1 MAGRPC
7 IRRGGRFAASFITG
21 DEAMTLSVQS
31 IEALLD
37 LVENRMDSMHVYDND
52 DLCEL
57 AFLKKTRQELR
68 LMHHARNNPH
78 KSAQIVPLFPAQ
90 ATGKKAS

>member
-1 MAGRPC
+1 
-7 IRRGGRFAASFITG
+7 
-21 DEAMTLSVQS
+21 MTLSVQS

-57 AFLKKTRQELR
+57 AFLKKTRHELR
-68 LMHHARNNPH
+68 MFLHARNNPY
-78 KSAQIVPLFPAQ
+78 KSAKVVPLFPQ
-90 ATGKKAS
+90 LVPGQKAS

>member
-1 MAGRPC
+1 
-7 IRRGGRFAASFITG
+7 
-21 DEAMTLSVQS
+21 MTLSVQS

-37 LVENRMDSMHVYDND
+37 LVENRMDAMHVYDND

-57 AFLKKTRQELR
+57 AFLRKTRHELR
-68 LMHHARNNPH
+68 LLHYAKSNPH
-78 KSAQIVPLFPAQ
+78 RSAQVVPLFPTG

>member
-1 MAGRPC
+1 
-7 IRRGGRFAASFITG
+7 
-21 DEAMTLSVQS
+21 
-31 IEALLD
+31 
-37 LVENRMDSMHVYDND
+37 MHVYDND

>member
-1 MAGRPC
+1 MV
-7 IRRGGRFAASFITG
+7 RRVLITG

-52 DLCEL
+52 DLC
-57 AFLKKTRQELR
+57 
-68 LMHHARNNPH
+68 P
-78 KSAQIVPLFPAQ
+78 P
-90 ATGKKAS
+90 

>member
-1 MAGRPC
+1 M
-7 IRRGGRFAASFITG
+7 ITG

-57 AFLKKTRQELR
+57 AFLKKTRHELR
-68 LMHHARNNPH
+68 LMLHARNNPY
-78 KSAQIVPLFPAQ
+78 KSEKIVPLFPAMASGQ
-90 ATGKKAS
+90 KAS